1 MREVINISLP
11 KSMADQIR
19 LEVKKNDYASV
30 SEFMRHL
37 IRSWNT
43 QKLALE
49 LENDRKEFKKGK
61 AKELKSLKDLI

>member
-30 SEFMRHL
+30 SEFIRHL

-49 LENDRKEFKKGK
+49 LENDQKEFKKGK
-61 AKELKSLKDLI
+61 SKELKSLKDLI

>member
-11 KSMADQIR
+11 KAMADQVR

-30 SEFMRHL
+30 SEFMRYL

-43 QKLALE
+43 QKLAIE
-49 LENDRKEFKKGK
+49 LENERKEFKKGK

>member
-19 LEVKKNDYASV
+19 LEVKKNDFASV

>member
-11 KSMADQIR
+11 KTMADQIR
-19 LEVKKNDYASV
+19 AEVKNNDYASV

-49 LENDRKEFKKGK
+49 LEADRKEFKKGK